1 MLRMDDAADEAD
13 DSGTAAA
20 VTAELEAEA
29 GSLGVAEGTR

>member
-20 VTAELEAEA
+20 AALRAEA
-29 GSLGVAEGTR
+29 SGSLGVAEGTR